1 MRGFFVCAEEQ
12 RREQNKDR
20 VVCVQ
25 MVQTGL
31 TGDCGDTFETS
42 TGIF

>member
-20 VVCVQ
+20 VA
-25 MVQTGL
+25 MVRGKE
-31 TGDCGDTFETS
+31 GGKDKERG
-42 TGIF
+42 G